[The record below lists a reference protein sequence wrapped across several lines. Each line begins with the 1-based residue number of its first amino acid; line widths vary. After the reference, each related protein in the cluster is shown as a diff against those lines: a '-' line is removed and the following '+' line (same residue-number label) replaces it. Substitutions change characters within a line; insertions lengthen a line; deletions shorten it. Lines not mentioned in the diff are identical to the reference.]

1 MSLDIAKALQSGA
14 ERMTKRNALIA
25 LGLLFGF
32 RVVDTV
38 VSDSFAERLF
48 VDVINYEERIADLQA
63 QTNQPIQDPG
73 IGEFAFAFL
82 DLPVSVLSV
91 LALALFVVG
100 IVVRV
105 GIIRTFVSEE
115 TQSLPTE
122 NFTRRLGWTVLNLI
136 IGAII
141 YFLAVGIGL
150 VLFIVPGI
158 YIAVALFFYNYEI
171 IIAEKGVID
180 AFSGSLDLTAN
191 NRLPLFL
198 LGLIF
203 AVLGAVVSNVFGAVL
218 PGATVAG
225 TLVRM
230 LVNAALAVFG
240 ITVAAQAYNQLRSLH
255 REARIE

>member
-14 ERMTKRNALIA
+14 ERMTKRNGLIA

-32 RVVDTV
+32 RVVDAV
-38 VSDSFAERLF
+38 VSDSFAERLL
-48 VDVINYEERIADLQA
+48 VDVINYEQLLADLQA
-63 QTNQPIQDPG
+63 QTDQPVQDPG

-105 GIIRTFVSEE
+105 GIVRTFVSEE

-122 NFTRRLGWTVLNLI
+122 HFTRRLGWTVLNLI
-136 IGAII
+136 IGVII

-180 AFSGSLDLTAN
+180 AFSGSLDLTAG

-203 AVLGAVVSNVFGAVL
+203 AVLGAVVSNVFGTVL

-225 TLVRM
+225 TLVKM

-240 ITVAAQAYNQLRSLH
+240 IAVAAQAYNQLRSL
-255 REARIE
+255 RQEARVE

>member
-1 MSLDIAKALQSGA
+1 MSLDITEALQSGA
-14 ERMTKRNALIA
+14 ERATKRNALIA

-38 VSDSFAERLF
+38 VSDSFTERLF
-48 VDVINYEERIADLQA
+48 VDVIDYEQLLADLQA
-63 QTNQPIQDPG
+63 QTDQPIQDPTV
-73 IGEFAFAFL
+73 GEFPFAFL
-82 DLPVSVLSV
+82 DLPVSVLAV
-91 LALALFVVG
+91 LTLALFVVG
-100 IVVRV
+100 IVVRMGLV
-105 GIIRTFVSEE
+105 RTFVSEE

-122 NFTRRLGWTVLNLI
+122 NFTRRLGWTVLNLV
-136 IGAII
+136 IGAIV

-180 AFSGSLDLTAN
+180 AFSGSLDLTAG

-203 AVLGAVVSNVFGAVL
+203 AVLGAVVSNVLGTAL
-218 PGATVAG
+218 PGASIVGSLLQT
-225 TLVRM
+225 
-230 LVNAALAVFG
+230 LVNAAVAIFG
-240 ITVAAQAYNQLRSLH
+240 IAVAAQAYNQLRSAQ
-255 REARIE
+255 REPSVE